1 MCVFNLL
8 HGQEKILF
16 LVFLSVVHT
25 KFSSFLLIFSFNIF
39 GPSFIQLYVNDVLKP
54 DLVSV
59 VTAHARSG
67 TFQKSEQPHTVTQAS
82 THCYALYT
90 ILVVKKM
97 HPHNLSGKHSK
108 PSVFLTTEVFVNF
121 SWYCLVSIAN
131 PNGELF
137 LSQKHPFL
145 QF

>member
-67 TFQKSEQPHTVTQAS
+67 TFQKNARELGISRMQF
-82 THCYALYT
+82 YAGVSRKT
-90 ILVVKKM
+90 LVF
-97 HPHNLSGKHSK
+97 SK
-108 PSVFLTTEVFVNF
+108 F
-121 SWYCLVSIAN
+121 
-131 PNGELF
+131 
-137 LSQKHPFL
+137 
-145 QF
+145 